1 MASAVASSVAAA
13 KPVVAQ
19 RRAQAP
25 RVAACAGF
33 RAAPLQ
39 KKQASF
45 GAAVAQRVA
54 RVQVGVAG
62 AGALAPARSRRA
74 APPFGLPTPG

>member
-1 MASAVASSVAAA
+1 MASTIAASSVVAA

-19 RRAQAP
+19 RSARAP

-54 RVQVGVAG
+54 SVQVGASGWAG
-62 AGALAPARSRRA
+62 
-74 APPFGLPTPG
+74 